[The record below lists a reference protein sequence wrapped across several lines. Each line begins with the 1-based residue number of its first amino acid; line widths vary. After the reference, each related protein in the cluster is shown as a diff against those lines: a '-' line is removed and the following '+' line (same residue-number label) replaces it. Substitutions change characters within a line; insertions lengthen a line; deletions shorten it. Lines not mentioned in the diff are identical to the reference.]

1 MRMEQKL
8 IPLNRLGKNN
18 KGVTLIEVI
27 AVIAVMSV
35 VMAAVTGFLITG
47 ARMSANVSGGA
58 TAGMQEQTAT
68 EYINKW
74 ILECKDPIEAKI
86 LKEGSETEYTELH
99 IGERILTT
107 TDGKVCYNN
116 VELCQGEIYFKK
128 ENSKIT
134 YILNGTEHV
143 VHLRIAS
150 EP

>member
-1 MRMEQKL
+1 MRQ
-8 IPLNRLGKNN
+8 PNRLSKNN
-18 KGVTLIEVI
+18 KGVTLVEVI

-47 ARMSANVSGGA
+47 VRMSANVSGGA

-74 ILECKDPIEAKI
+74 ILECKDPITVGDQ
-86 LKEGSETEYTELH
+86 LKEGSTTEHTVLD
-99 IGERILTT
+99 IGGRILTT

-116 VELCQGEIYFKK
+116 VELCAGEIYFYEI

-134 YILNGTEHV
+134 YILNGTVHV

>member
-1 MRMEQKL
+1 MRQ
-8 IPLNRLGKNN
+8 PNRLSKNN

-99 IGERILTT
+99 IGGRILTT
-107 TDGKVCYNN
+107 TDGKVCYND

-134 YILNGTEHV
+134 YILNGTVHV